1 VSSSDGDAVLTWTA
15 PSATGGADITD
26 YIVQYRATT
35 TTTWSTFSDGTG
47 TSVTATVTGLDSAID
62 YVFRVAAVNSEG
74 TGDYSGEVALVAV
87 SSASLSQSTVS
98 AADSV
103 IDDSGSTTVTVQ
115 LVDSQGRNLT
125 ASAGTVVISADN
137 SATVGSVTDNGDG
150 TYSAT
155 VTATT
160 AGTITVSAT
169 LNGEAISDTATIEA
183 ADIQLRFSARA
194 LSTINGGSPTPGSTL
209 TSWNSS
215 VGAVTSS
222 SIVGDPTYVT
232 NGVQFDG
239 DDGLVTSSTALFSGA
254 SDDLTFLY
262 VVSPTSVS
270 SQAFVLFQE
279 HTNCSTNIELGI
291 DTGLGTGS
299 GNVGLHR
306 GCSEAVVSP
315 ADAVGTS
322 GGHVVVTRVLG
333 TGTTPSNVKIDVDG
347 SAVTVTADDGT
358 EPGISGWVDAG
369 SYPTG
374 SAALHLAHRD
384 GSQGDTDPA
393 PDAFFSGTLHELIV
407 FSSALSDDAV
417 AGISTALANEYG
429 L

>member
-1 VSSSDGDAVLTWTA
+1 
-15 PSATGGADITD
+15 
-26 YIVQYRATT
+26 
-35 TTTWSTFSDGTG
+35 
-47 TSVTATVTGLDSAID
+47 
-62 YVFRVAAVNSEG
+62 
-74 TGDYSGEVALVAV
+74 
-87 SSASLSQSTVS
+87 
-98 AADSV
+98 
-103 IDDSGSTTVTVQ
+103 
-115 LVDSQGRNLT
+115 
-125 ASAGTVVISADN
+125 VISADN

>member
-1 VSSSDGDAVLTWTA
+1 
-15 PSATGGADITD
+15 
-26 YIVQYRATT
+26 
-35 TTTWSTFSDGTG
+35 
-47 TSVTATVTGLDSAID
+47 
-62 YVFRVAAVNSEG
+62 
-74 TGDYSGEVALVAV
+74 
-87 SSASLSQSTVS
+87 
-98 AADSV
+98 
-103 IDDSGSTTVTVQ
+103 
-115 LVDSQGRNLT
+115 
-125 ASAGTVVISADN
+125 VVISADN

-169 LNGEAISDTATIEA
+169 LNGVAISDTATVEA

-194 LSTINGGSPTPGSTL
+194 LSTINGGTPTSGSTL

-262 VVSPTSVS
+262 VVSPTSVDG
-270 SQAFVLFQE
+270 QAFILFQE
-279 HTNCSTNIELGI
+279 HTNCTNNIELGI
-291 DTGLGTGS
+291 DTGLGVGT

-306 GCSEAVVSP
+306 GCSDAVVSP
-315 ADAVGTS
+315 SDAIGTS
-322 GGHVVVTRVLG
+322 GGHVVVTRVLA
-333 TGTTPSNVKIDVDG
+333 TGTTPDNVKIDVDG
-347 SAVTVTADDGT
+347 SAVTVSQDDDGWLD
-358 EPGISGWVDAG
+358 PPF
-369 SYPTG
+369 YPLGTN
-374 SAALHLAHRD
+374 ALHIAHRD
-384 GSQGDTDPA
+384 GSQGDTDPPA
-393 PDAFFSGTLHELIV
+393 DAFFSGTLHELIV
-407 FSSALSDDAV
+407 FTDALSDTEVSDITAALV
-417 AGISTALANEYG
+417 AEYG